1 MSLFLLLC
9 ASKQTDRYFQGS
21 IFKRWSCSSAAYYT
35 SFQNTGIPGLLYMFL
50 HKQQS
55 TCYVKGHSPP
65 PQPSGLK
72 LHLCR
77 KLLSKVQQ
85 KLLSQRKEPGAPVFC
100 LKEKVFQTFMHFLR
114 NAPLHF
120 QKDRMMSAGS
130 REMSYCIW
138 PFQKSNWK
146 QDSCSVNICAE

>member
-1 MSLFLLLC
+1 MQ
-9 ASKQTDRYFQGS
+9 ASKQTG
-21 IFKRWSCSSAAYYT
+21 IFKEV
-35 SFQNTGIPGLLYMFL
+35 FLKDEVVLQLLIIQVFRIQV
-50 HKQQS
+50 HQDFS
-55 TCYVKGHSPP
+55 TCSYTNNSPHAMLKVTPP
-65 PQPSGLK
+65 PQPSALK

-100 LKEKVFQTFMHFLR
+100 PKEKVLQTFMHFLR

-130 REMSYCIW
+130 QLAHEKCPIASGHFRSPTEN
-138 PFQKSNWK
+138 KT
-146 QDSCSVNICAE
+146 VNICAE